1 MSEQVPVSFKLCNRT
16 YKIRVDATKE
26 AYIRQTI
33 QKIQQTLLQLK
44 QQFPGRDEQD
54 YLAMTLIDSITSIQD
69 PESRLLQEEQHLI
82 ETLESLHKM
91 IDE

>member
-1 MSEQVPVSFKLCNRT
+1 
-16 YKIRVDATKE
+16 VDATKE